1 MSQQLNRGR
10 IDKRKDILDA
20 AFSAFAREGYPQAR
34 VDQIAAE
41 AGVAKATVYNH
52 FGDKENLFR
61 ETIAALSERALARN
75 LAAVGV
81 LAEAGD
87 DLPAALTNVGIHLV
101 DCYCDPQSWALRR
114 LLYAETSQFP
124 DLLELTQVG
133 VAEPVAQA
141 LADRLARLALE
152 GRIDIS
158 DPALAAE
165 HLTALLTGSL
175 EARSRFGTRRIP
187 RLERKAITES
197 AVATFLSAFAPRS

>member
-1 MSQQLNRGR
+1 MHIDALFGEPGRDVIDFDLIESQFRHLMRV
-10 IDKRKDILDA
+10 A
-20 AFSAFAREGYPQAR
+20 VSVREGAISSTLLLR
-34 VDQIAAE
+34 RLRS
-41 AGVAKATVYNH
+41 GSRKNAT
-52 FGDKENLFR
+52 
-61 ETIAALSERALARN
+61 
-75 LAAVGV
+75 
-81 LAEAGD
+81 
-87 DLPAALTNVGIHLV
+87 
-101 DCYCDPQSWALRR
+101 ALRR
-114 LLYAETSQFP
+114 LLYAEAAQFP